1 MNDKLVAFDIGESQV
16 HLVYYAN
23 KQVKKAICAPLPDNL
38 VANGEILSMDAMADF
53 LKELAK
59 QNGIP
64 RAAAAV
70 ILPDSLVFTRN
81 VSVPLMTES
90 QLAYNLPYEFKD
102 YLTHEKSDYFFDY
115 AVQERVVVE
124 PEEPAYTPEQPG
136 TGQGASQ
143 GAFQPFQ
150 PAYQQGQGAQGFGQG
165 AAAGTF
171 GQGAAAGTF
180 GQGAAAGTFGTQA
193 AAGTFGTQA
202 APAAQTTQT
211 AQRAENE
218 QPQAQE
224 LKLFAC
230 ATLKETI
237 AQYRGMF
244 HRAGFKLKIAIPEE
258 AAYAAILR
266 ARIESG
272 AQQAT
277 STDTCFVDIGFNA
290 IRMLFYQ
297 GDSFYSRRIINL
309 GTKDVVLA
317 IADARNVDAHMAYE
331 YLRSNYE
338 DVVNAPAA
346 LDLYQ
351 RMAVEIMKAINF
363 YNYNNRE
370 QMLERIYLCGG
381 GAGIV
386 PLQTAIDNHIE
397 AHIRS
402 AEELLPEKA
411 QVENPLLFI
420 KALGCALQE

>member
-59 QNGIP
+59 QNSVP

-136 TGQGASQ
+136 TGQGAAQ

-150 PAYQQGQGAQGFGQG
+150 PAYQQGQGAQG
-165 AAAGTF
+165 
-171 GQGAAAGTF
+171 F

-277 STDTCFVDIGFNA
+277 GTDTCFVDIGFNA

>member
-70 ILPDSLVFTRN
+70 VLPDSLVFTRN

-124 PEEPAYTPEQPG
+124 PEEPAYIPEQPG
-136 TGQGASQ
+136 TGQGAGQ

-150 PAYQQGQGAQGFGQG
+150 PAYQQGQGAQG
-165 AAAGTF
+165 
-171 GQGAAAGTF
+171 F

-381 GAGIV
+381 GAGIA

>member
-1 MNDKLVAFDIGESQV
+1 MNDKLVAFDMGESQV

-23 KQVKKAICAPLPDNL
+23 KQVKKAVCGALPDNL

-53 LKELAK
+53 LKEFTK

-115 AVQERVVVE
+115 AVQE
-124 PEEPAYTPEQPG
+124 PAE
-136 TGQGASQ
+136 S
-143 GAFQPFQ
+143 
-150 PAYQQGQGAQGFGQG
+150 
-165 AAAGTF
+165 
-171 GQGAAAGTF
+171 
-180 GQGAAAGTFGTQA
+180 
-193 AAGTFGTQA
+193 
-202 APAAQTTQT
+202 
-211 AQRAENE
+211 E

-244 HRAGFKLKIAIPEE
+244 HRAGFKLKCAIPEE

-277 STDTCFVDIGFNA
+277 GTDTCFVDIGFNA

-309 GTKDVVLA
+309 GMKDVVLA

-338 DVVNAPAA
+338 DVVNASAA
-346 LDLYQ
+346 VDLYQ

>member
-70 ILPDSLVFTRN
+70 VLPDSLVFTRN

-124 PEEPAYTPEQPG
+124 PEEPAYIPEQPG
-136 TGQGASQ
+136 TGQGAGQ

-171 GQGAAAGTF
+171 G
-180 GQGAAAGTFGTQA
+180 TQA
-193 AAGTFGTQA
+193 AAGTFGSQA
-202 APAAQTTQT
+202 TSGTFGSPAAQAAQTTQA

>member
-70 ILPDSLVFTRN
+70 VLPDSLVFTRN

-136 TGQGASQ
+136 TGQGAGQ

-180 GQGAAAGTFGTQA
+180 GTQAATGTFGSPA
-193 AAGTFGTQA
+193 AQ
-202 APAAQTTQT
+202 AAQTTQT
-211 AQRAENE
+211 TQRAENE

-346 LDLYQ
+346 VDLYQ

-381 GAGIV
+381 GAGIA